1 MLNLTPH
8 AININGTVYEP
19 SGTIAR
25 AVKEDVSILTA
36 TLTSKVRIKVCT
48 LPIKGGTIIRYGVSK
63 DGIIEQGRSIRVAKM
78 KLKKQLKYTDI
89 GYYYL

>member
-1 MLNLTPH
+1 MKTIGELLR
-8 AININGTVYEP
+8 ATVADKKQY
-19 SGTIAR
+19 AR

-36 TLTSKVRIKVCT
+36 TLASKVRIKVCT

-78 KLKKQLKYTDI
+78 KLKKQLKYTDK
-89 GYYYL
+89 